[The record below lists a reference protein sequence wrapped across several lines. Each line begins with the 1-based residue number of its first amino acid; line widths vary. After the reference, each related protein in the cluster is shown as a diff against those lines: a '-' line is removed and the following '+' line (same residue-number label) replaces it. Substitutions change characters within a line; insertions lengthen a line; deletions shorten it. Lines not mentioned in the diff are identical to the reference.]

1 MTRQFRVLTWS
12 RGLLAPR
19 RSGPL
24 RGEDRLPTGSD
35 FLSVMRGH
43 VGLSLREV
51 VKWLSEVHRCA
62 LLSEG
67 TENCSCVLCYSYQRI
82 RKHGVACFILC
93 GLELSPSIYLF
104 TEKSL
109 DLFCMMF
116 MFFREHVVVTHV
128 LSYVDW
134 NFRLEYI
141 YSQRSH

>member
-1 MTRQFRVLTWS
+1 MYDAAIPCTYLMTRSTVLTNDEAPEPRRVTRQFRVLTWS

-19 RSGPL
+19 RGGPL

-43 VGLSLREV
+43 EGLSLREV

-82 RKHGVACFILC
+82 RKRGVACFILC
-93 GLELSPSIYLF
+93 GLIPSP
-104 TEKSL
+104 
-109 DLFCMMF
+109 
-116 MFFREHVVVTHV
+116 
-128 LSYVDW
+128 
-134 NFRLEYI
+134 
-141 YSQRSH
+141 

>member
-35 FLSVMRGH
+35 SLSVMRGH
-43 VGLSLREV
+43 EGLSLREV

-67 TENCSCVLCYSYQRI
+67 TENCSCVLCYSYQSMFYPMWIDTFALNIFIHREVI
-82 RKHGVACFILC
+82 RLIFVCCLC
-93 GLELSPSIYLF
+93 SLGNMYL
-104 TEKSL
+104 L
-109 DLFCMMF
+109 L
-116 MFFREHVVVTHV
+116 
-128 LSYVDW
+128 
-134 NFRLEYI
+134 
-141 YSQRSH
+141 

>member
-24 RGEDRLPTGSD
+24 RGVDWLPTGSD

-43 VGLSLREV
+43 EGMSLREV

-67 TENCSCVLCYSYQRI
+67 TEDCGVVIAYSLRNM
-82 RKHGVACFILC
+82 
-93 GLELSPSIYLF
+93 S
-104 TEKSL
+104 
-109 DLFCMMF
+109 
-116 MFFREHVVVTHV
+116 
-128 LSYVDW
+128 W
-134 NFRLEYI
+134 
-141 YSQRSH
+141 

>member
-43 VGLSLREV
+43 EALSLREV

-67 TENCSCVLCYSYQRI
+67 TENCSCALCYSYQRI

-93 GLELSPSIYLF
+93 GLELSP
-104 TEKSL
+104 
-109 DLFCMMF
+109 
-116 MFFREHVVVTHV
+116 
-128 LSYVDW
+128 
-134 NFRLEYI
+134 
-141 YSQRSH
+141 